1 MKVPN
6 IDYAI
11 NKFALGGGLP
21 FGQYTGPTSDVL
33 RLVDSVVPQG
43 SVLNLTENAPCSN
56 CSYSLNFYGPALRCN
71 QVPAN
76 TTSSITNFIDNLAN
90 SANQNGSQLNGLD
103 SSPLYAAF
111 VPSSIDD
118 GTNLTANLLGGL
130 KLLYTDVYQLE
141 TFLDEASSDYQRL
154 FIYYINGNASTL
166 ECDLYN
172 ASYQVDF
179 NLNNG
184 AQSINLQNVIY
195 MNGVSYLDT
204 SPYEMLYCY
213 HSKELCGPVVATAI
227 PTASSTISVLRNAAY
242 QAVMNALNMFFVGH
256 IDNQATELGTL
267 ISNTRILSS
276 FLSTT
281 PELQHVAS
289 IFSSSNSTSN
299 TSLSQAIEELSQSI
313 TISLFSSPSFL

>member
-118 GTNLTANLLGGL
+118 GTNLTANLLGASNFYIL
-130 KLLYTDVYQLE
+130 MSTNWKL
-141 TFLDEASSDYQRL
+141 F
-154 FIYYINGNASTL
+154 
-166 ECDLYN
+166 
-172 ASYQVDF
+172 
-179 NLNNG
+179 
-184 AQSINLQNVIY
+184 
-195 MNGVSYLDT
+195 
-204 SPYEMLYCY
+204 
-213 HSKELCGPVVATAI
+213 
-227 PTASSTISVLRNAAY
+227 
-242 QAVMNALNMFFVGH
+242 
-256 IDNQATELGTL
+256 
-267 ISNTRILSS
+267 
-276 FLSTT
+276 
-281 PELQHVAS
+281 
-289 IFSSSNSTSN
+289 
-299 TSLSQAIEELSQSI
+299 
-313 TISLFSSPSFL
+313 